1 MHLSNIKLWNFRK
14 FGSNGQLNLVKPDL
28 SLDLKPGLNVLIGEN
43 DSGKTAIIDAIKL
56 VLKTHS
62 FEWIRPVQDDFYGE
76 QTRFRIE
83 IRLEDIS
90 DEVARHFTE
99 WLGWEGSGEMAKPIL
114 RLIFDV
120 TRQGNRIL
128 PSDVKAGFDDG
139 GFELTADAKEYLK
152 ATYLKPLRD
161 AENELVPKQNSRL
174 SQILI
179 GHEAFKDQ
187 DNHQLVILLRE
198 FNKCVENYFKGLDK
212 DGNTSQ
218 DTKGKELK
226 KEIDRFLQAFYEFD
240 KETSF
245 SMAQTKL
252 KNILEKLDL
261 SLKDEINPGLG
272 TLNRLFMSSEL
283 LHLHKQHWDGIR
295 LGLVEEL
302 ESHLHPQAQLRVIES
317 LQNETDIQ
325 LIVTTHSPNLGS
337 KVKLENLII
346 CKDKNAFPMGSQ
358 CTELQPTDYAF
369 LERFLDT
376 TKANLFFARGVILVE
391 GWAEEILL
399 PALSR
404 KMKKLGI
411 VQNSLTEAGVSV
423 VNVGNIAFLRYCTI
437 FKRKQAPYMDIPV
450 SIVSDLDDK
459 PVEYCG
465 SKEFAEDL
473 NKCMKKAQK
482 IGKMVDQEAIK
493 KTLMKKH
500 KITPEFDSAIEKG
513 RKTAKYTGQSVK
525 AFISPHWTLEY
536 CIALSS
542 KLCPILF
549 QAIVLAGKELNADG
563 QKGKIIEK
571 TWEEFSQSQSNEQ
584 KAFNLYN
591 QFIGG
596 GKSLSK
602 PVVAQYFSKLL
613 EEDQALNR
621 EDLETDPNINYLV
634 EAIKYA
640 SR

>member
-1 MHLSNIKLWNFRK
+1 MFISNIKLWNFRK
-14 FGSNGQLNLVKPDL
+14 YGSNDAINLNKPDL
-28 SLDLKPGLNVLIGEN
+28 DLDLRPGLNVLIGEN
-43 DSGKTAIIDAIKL
+43 DSGKTAIIDAIKM

-62 FEWIRPVQDDFYGE
+62 YEWIRPVQDDFYRE

-83 IRLEDIS
+83 LRLKDIS
-90 DEVARHFTE
+90 DDIGRHFTE
-99 WLGWEGSGEMAKPIL
+99 WLGWEGTDETANPIL
-114 RLIFDV
+114 RLIYDV
-120 TRQGNRIL
+120 SRQDNRIL
-128 PSDVKAGFDDG
+128 ASDVKAGFDDEG
-139 GFELTADAKEYLK
+139 YELTAEAKEYLK

-187 DNHQLVILLRE
+187 DNHQLVLLLKE
-198 FNKCVENYFKGLDK
+198 FNKCVENYFDGLDK
-212 DGNTSQ
+212 DGNPLP
-218 DTKGKELK
+218 DIKGKELK
-226 KEIDRFLQAFYEFD
+226 REIDKFLQAFYEFD
-240 KETSF
+240 KETNF
-245 SMAQTKL
+245 SMAPTKL
-252 KNILEKLDL
+252 RNILEKLDL

-317 LQNETDIQ
+317 LQSETDIQ

-346 CKDKNAFPMGSQ
+346 CKDKNVFPMGSQ
-358 CTELQPTDYAF
+358 YTGLHSTDYTF

-376 TKANLFFARGVILVE
+376 TKANLFFAKGTILVE

-411 VQNSLTEAGVSV
+411 IQKNLTEAGVSV
-423 VNVGNIAFLRYCTI
+423 VNVGNTAFLRYSNI
-437 FKRKQAPYMDIPV
+437 FIRKQAPFMNIPV
-450 SIVSDLDDK
+450 AIVSDLDDK
-459 PVEYCG
+459 PIEYCQ
-465 SKEFAEDL
+465 SKEFADDL
-473 NKCMKKAQK
+473 NKCMKKAQEKGKTDSQAK
-482 IGKMVDQEAIK
+482 IKQ
-493 KTLMKKH
+493 TLMKKH
-500 KITPEFDSAIEKG
+500 KITPEFDSVNEKE
-513 RKTAKYTGQSVK
+513 RKKAKYTGQSVK

-536 CIALSS
+536 CIALSP

-549 QAIVLAGKELNADG
+549 QAIVMAGRELDADG
-563 QKGKIIEK
+563 QKGKIIRE
-571 TWEEFSQSQSNEQ
+571 TWEEFSESQSNEQ
-584 KAFNLYN
+584 IAFNLYN
-591 QFIGG
+591 QFIGD

-602 PVVAQYFSKLL
+602 PIIAQHFSKLL
-613 EEDQALNR
+613 EEDSELDSQ
-621 EDLETDPNINYLV
+621 DLTSDPNINYLV
-634 EAIKYA
+634 EAIKHA
-640 SR
+640 GQ